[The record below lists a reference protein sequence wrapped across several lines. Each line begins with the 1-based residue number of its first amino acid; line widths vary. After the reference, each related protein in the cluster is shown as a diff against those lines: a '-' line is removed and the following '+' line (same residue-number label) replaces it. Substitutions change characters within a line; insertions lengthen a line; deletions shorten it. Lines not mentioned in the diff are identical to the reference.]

1 MNCMLDSGSGPSI
14 IDLCTVR
21 TLGLTSK
28 IVPNEA
34 SNVSV
39 EHSKRDLVDASGN
52 KMNIVGTVVITVSLP
67 GTPDR
72 RQTFQVL
79 DANSHSTLLLGRDFM
94 STFGAVKFDFQ
105 NNRVQMGRKW
115 INGLSMGSRKNV
127 RLNETVTIAAR
138 TEQVVQ
144 VRCKDDLALLT
155 GDFTPKHA
163 LCVKGV
169 YASRARVIPNV
180 DGVFQ
185 ISLLNVSETD
195 VVLKSR
201 KLLGALHPA
210 GNLVC
215 ELSNPADKRSG
226 IHTAQTEPDLSAT
239 TYGRNLSRTC

>member
-1 MNCMLDSGSGPSI
+1 MTN
-14 IDLCTVR
+14 
-21 TLGLTSK
+21 K

-39 EHSKRDLVDASGN
+39 EQSDRDLVDASGN
-52 KMNIVGTVVITVSLP
+52 KLNIVGTVVISVSLS

-79 DANSHSTLLLGRDFM
+79 DANSRSTLLLGRDFM

-105 NNRVQMGRKW
+105 RNRVQMGRKW
-115 INGLSMGSRKNV
+115 IDGLAMGSRKNV

-155 GDFTPKHA
+155 GDFAPKNA

-201 KLLGALHPA
+201 KSLGALHPA
-210 GNLVC
+210 GNLV
-215 ELSNPADKRSG
+215 
-226 IHTAQTEPDLSAT
+226 
-239 TYGRNLSRTC
+239 